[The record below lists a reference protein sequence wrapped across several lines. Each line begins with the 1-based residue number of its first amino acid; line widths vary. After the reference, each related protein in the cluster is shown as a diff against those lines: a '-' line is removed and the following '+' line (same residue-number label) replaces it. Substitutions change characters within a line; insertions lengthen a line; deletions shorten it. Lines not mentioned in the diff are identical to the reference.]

1 MDTEN
6 QQPYI
11 SDASQP
17 NAGRIY
23 DYLLGG
29 SLNFEIDRI
38 AGEQLKKLVPFA
50 PKLAQLGRWFL
61 GNGVRMSLERGF
73 TQFIDFASGLPSKD
87 HIHSNTPPG
96 TKIMY
101 SDIDPITVQ
110 YAKKI
115 IGENPDVKYEFCDIS
130 KPETLLESDIV
141 KKMFGDNHKVAAGYN
156 GICYFLTDEQI
167 RYSMNIIFKWADKG
181 SILFFTDLDYDA
193 QNINP
198 TLQSVIDSYRKI
210 KQPFFFRSKEK
221 MKELIKPWKIS
232 DPGFLNLEEWH
243 KMPSFYT
250 EATAQ
255 LIGSGSGFYGGFLE
269 K

>member
-1 MDTEN
+1 MDSES

-29 SLNFEIDRI
+29 NLNFEIDRI
-38 AGEQLKKLVPFA
+38 AGEQLKKLIPFV
-50 PKLAQLGRWFL
+50 PKLVQLVRWFL
-61 GNGVRMSLERGF
+61 GKGVMKALKAGF
-73 TQFIDFASGLPSKD
+73 TQFIDFASGLPSQD
-87 HIHSNTPPG
+87 HIHPNTPAG
-96 TKIMY
+96 TKIVY

-115 IGENPDVKYEFCDIS
+115 IGENPDVKYELCDIC
-130 KPETLLESDIV
+130 KPEILLESDVV
-141 KKMFGDNHKVAAGYN
+141 KNLLGDNHKVAVGYN
-156 GICYFLTDEQI
+156 GICYFLEDEQI
-167 RYSMNIIFKWADKG
+167 RYSMNTIYNWVDKG
-181 SILFFTDLDYDA
+181 SMLFFTDLDYDA
-193 QNINP
+193 ENINP
-198 TLQSVIDSYRKI
+198 TVQIVIDSYKKM
-210 KQPFFFRSKEK
+210 KQPISFRSKEK
-221 MKELIKPWKIS
+221 MKELIKPWRIS

-243 KMPSFYT
+243 KKPSFYT

-255 LIGSGSGFYGGFLE
+255 LVGSGSGFYGGFLE